1 MTEINKT
8 DVGYHNK
15 AYNNKKSK
23 DHPLQEQV
31 QSVNQD
37 HCHYVGLLIMLVSSS
52 LNEDALL
59 ATSEL
64 VMAVRSKMK
73 DYLLFTIFAIVQCPS
88 SQEITQT

>member
-1 MTEINKT
+1 MTEINKL
-8 DVGYHNK
+8 DIGYHNK
-15 AYNNKKSK
+15 AYNTKKILETTLYSNRCRVLIK
-23 DHPLQEQV
+23 IKKA
-31 QSVNQD
+31 

-88 SQEITQT
+88 SQ